1 MGRVR
6 GLRLAEWALGAA
18 VITLAVDPGTI
29 RTAWLVYDPKEKR
42 IVEFGHESN
51 ERFLERCRG
60 GYANGARHMAIEMV
74 ASYGMAVGA
83 EVFATCVWTGRF
95 IEAWSRLAGT
105 THAEVFRKDVK
116 LFLCN
121 SLRAK
126 DANIRQ
132 ALIDRIGKPGT
143 KRDKGPTYG
152 VSGDVW
158 SALAVAV
165 TVSAAAEA
173 SRS

>member
-1 MGRVR
+1 
-6 GLRLAEWALGAA
+6 L
-18 VITLAVDPGTI
+18 ITLAVDPGTI
-29 RTAWLVYDPKEKR
+29 RTAWLVYDPKEKL
-42 IVEFGHESN
+42 IVDFGHESN
-51 ERFLERCRG
+51 ERFLERVRG
-60 GYANGARHMAIEMV
+60 GYASGARHMAIEMV

-95 IEAWSRLAGT
+95 IEAWSRLAGA

-132 ALIDRIGKPGT
+132 ALIDRIGPRGCKKTP
-143 KRDKGPTYG
+143 GPTFG
-152 VSGDVW
+152 ISGDVW

-165 TVSAAAEA
+165 TSTQAYIDVV
-173 SRS
+173 